1 MSLIQVI
8 KIDKRGLDCVN
19 SLLGTLVQSIL
30 QYLEMK
36 RTQLWCWHGEKMYQV
51 SLQPFISEEC
61 HWGWGTPTTWCTG
74 TAWRR
79 RKAGRSWAW
88 IRRLWDLSRRKDV
101 QPTSASRVPCVEVR
115 HQTTSILEVFWS
127 FFFTFIIWYVRTV
140 LLLLQ
145 GLLQEVLLTPR
156 HLLQVQVWQEWL
168 YHHQWDKELH
178 TLSSDK
184 VPPGQNL
191 CSGQWG
197 AGLVWSTNQ
206 IQSWSIS
213 CSSLFLSQ
221 RFTASVIE
229 YFLLNLF
236 FHLTS
241 PAFLIYTYHHLLR
254 IVRGCVYRMCTR
266 RVLPKKMNLKNC
278 NWNLA

>member
-19 SLLGTLVQSIL
+19 SLWEHWYS
-30 QYLEMK
+30 QYCNTWKWNVLSCDVGMARRCIRSHSNLSFQKNVIEVEGHL
-36 RTQLWCWHGEKMYQV
+36 RLDVRGQR
-51 SLQPFISEEC
+51 EE
-61 HWGWGTPTTWCTG
+61 GG
-74 TAWRR
+74 RR
-79 RKAGRSWAW
+79 GGAGRGSGDCG
-88 IRRLWDLSRRKDV
+88 IYQEEKTSS
-101 QPTSASRVPCVEVR
+101 QPLHLVSRVWRSGTRPR
-115 HQTTSILEVFWS
+115 PFWRFFGV

>member
-1 MSLIQVI
+1 MSLIQVM

-127 FFFTFIIWYVRTV
+127 FFFHLHHLIR
-140 LLLLQ
+140 Q
-145 GLLQEVLLTPR
+145 DSAATPAGP
-156 HLLQVQVWQEWL
+156 
-168 YHHQWDKELH
+168 
-178 TLSSDK
+178 SSGG
-184 VPPGQNL
+184 PPHAP
-191 CSGQWG
+191 SPPSG
-197 AGLVWSTNQ
+197 AGLAGMTV
-206 IQSWSIS
+206 
-213 CSSLFLSQ
+213 SSP
-221 RFTASVIE
+221 V
-229 YFLLNLF
+229 
-236 FHLTS
+236 
-241 PAFLIYTYHHLLR
+241 
-254 IVRGCVYRMCTR
+254 G
-266 RVLPKKMNLKNC
+266 
-278 NWNLA
+278 